1 MDDLQKTKRE
11 LAIKQHQILCPDVHP
26 VLIGWV
32 FDYIQEIG
40 EEEFEKRI
48 KLGYWDKKVDHQKEK
63 SVL

>member
-11 LAIKQHQILCPDVHP
+11 LSIKQHQILCPDLHP

-48 KLGYWDKKVDHQKEK
+48 KLGYWDIKVDDQKEK
-63 SVL
+63 SVV